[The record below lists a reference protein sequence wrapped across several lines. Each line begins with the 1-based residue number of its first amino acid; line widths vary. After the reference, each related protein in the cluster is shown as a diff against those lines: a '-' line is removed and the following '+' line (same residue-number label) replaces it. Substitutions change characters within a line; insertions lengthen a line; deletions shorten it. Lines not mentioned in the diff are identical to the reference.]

1 MKGET
6 TGVATATFVGLKP
19 KMYLFLVDDNSE
31 HKKAKGVKR
40 NIVEKITRKE
50 HKDAL
55 LSNNFMRDSMN
66 RI

>member
-6 TGVATATFVGLKP
+6 TGVATAIFVGLKP